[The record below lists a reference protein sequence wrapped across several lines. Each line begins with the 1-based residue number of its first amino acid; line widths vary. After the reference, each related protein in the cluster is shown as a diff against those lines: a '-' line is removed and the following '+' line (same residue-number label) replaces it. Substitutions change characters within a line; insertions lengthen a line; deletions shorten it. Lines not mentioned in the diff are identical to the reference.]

1 MHVRLSFACIL
12 LLVASSAWS
21 ALAQQSSQTGVFMS
35 DRDKAGLRGPV
46 KTVLDEQTFSGAD
59 GQQLLTTTTTHYAPD
74 GRILEVRTGN
84 PDGSE
89 WVTSY
94 THHSDGRL
102 LKTVSGKVNSAPS
115 SETTYSYDEAGRL
128 VGLKSADKN
137 RIRYEYD
144 DKGCK
149 SVIESYDSKPLP
161 PNTGYATHWE
171 GTDLGFAPYPGG
183 TLTTTYNE
191 QEVATG
197 AQLRDAEGKLVA
209 HIVRKVDAKGRAIGE
224 EQVADAP
231 ELMIPD
237 ELRSTLNPEQAK
249 SMGAFVAGGLHNRAI
264 SYSYDTDGRVSE
276 RHRSGGVFGE
286 EVTITTFNDHGD
298 KASERTTTV
307 MNPEAGREYGL
318 TDVGTMIP
326 VGQPQPAQP
335 PAIYETQYTYQYD
348 GYGNWTEQTTVA
360 RYSPDAALGPGS
372 IRHRKLTYY

>member
-1 MHVRLSFACIL
+1 
-12 LLVASSAWS
+12 
-21 ALAQQSSQTGVFMS
+21 MS
-35 DRDKAGLRGPV
+35 DCDRAGLRGPV

-59 GQQLLTTTTTHYAPD
+59 GQQLLTTITTHYAPD

-89 WVTSY
+89 WVTNNTY
-94 THHSDGRL
+94 RSDGRL
-102 LKTVSGKVNSAPS
+102 LKTVSSKVNSAPS

-128 VGLKSADKN
+128 VGVKSGDKQ

-144 DKGCK
+144 DKGRK

-161 PNTGYATHWE
+161 PNTAYATHWE

-183 TLTTTYNE
+183 ILTTSYNE

-209 HIVRKVDAKGRAIGE
+209 HIVRKFDAKGRVIGE
-224 EQVADAP
+224 EQVVDAP

-249 SMGAFVAGGLHNRAI
+249 SVGAFVAGGLHNRAI

-276 RHRSGGVFGE
+276 RHRTGAFFGE
-286 EVTITTFNDHGD
+286 EVTITTYNDHGD

-307 MNPEAGREYGL
+307 MNPEVGRQYGL

-335 PAIYETQYTYQYD
+335 PTIYETQYTYEYD

-360 RYSPDAALGPGS
+360 RYSRDAASGPGS

>member
-1 MHVRLSFACIL
+1 
-12 LLVASSAWS
+12 
-21 ALAQQSSQTGVFMS
+21 MS

-94 THHSDGRL
+94 TYHSDGRL

-128 VGLKSADKN
+128 VGLKSGDKN

-144 DKGCK
+144 DKGRK

-161 PNTGYATHWE
+161 PNTAYATHWE

-183 TLTTTYNE
+183 TLTTSYNE

-209 HIVRKVDAKGRAIGE
+209 HIVRKVDAKGRVIGE

-249 SMGAFVAGGLHNRAI
+249 SVGAFVAGGLHNRAI

-286 EVTITTFNDHGD
+286 EVTITTYNDHGD

-326 VGQPQPAQP
+326 IGQPQPAQP

-360 RYSPDAALGPGS
+360 RYSPDAPLGPGS